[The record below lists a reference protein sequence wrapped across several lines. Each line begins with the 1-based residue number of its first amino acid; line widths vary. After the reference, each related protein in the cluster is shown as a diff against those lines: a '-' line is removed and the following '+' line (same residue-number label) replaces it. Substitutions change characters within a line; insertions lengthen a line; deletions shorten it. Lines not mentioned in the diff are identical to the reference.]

1 MQALFMNS
9 PMQQT
14 FLEDLTY
21 ARYYPIIVPSDSS
34 VNKTDKGYLSG
45 DEDKKPI
52 NKNISCAK

>member
-1 MQALFMNS
+1 MNS

-34 VNKTDKGYLSG
+34 VNKTDKDICPQGPYVLAVEWRCSY
-45 DEDKKPI
+45 DKH
-52 NKNISCAK
+52 NT